1 MKKLSYLIIILLGL
15 FTAGCDSDDTD
26 GLLEFYILKSDVC
39 FTAAGGDGTIDI
51 AAPGAFTT
59 SSTADWCT
67 VTSAGSQLKVSVSAN
82 PELTSR
88 TALVK
93 ITCAGE
99 TLSVPVTQAGSI
111 LILEA
116 SELTFKAVAGR
127 YAYPIDNN
135 VAQWQ
140 AEVPT
145 DNDWCTASTTGDSLI
160 LTLTLNPKGTDR
172 VTILTITTGN
182 VSKEITLTQKGVK
195 IIPSLE
201 EAVFEARGG
210 TKKIVFTDIIP
221 GWDATAADNWCTLNI
236 SDDTLFVSVPL
247 YTETTDR
254 NTTIAVQVGE
264 VTLDIPVSQTGVQ
277 PINKMFV
284 ASTAQWHF
292 DNTKTS
298 GLYTV
303 IFGMLDED
311 MTAIGETMADMYLTQ
326 KATDK
331 GTHVMTFIT
340 DDGRVTFE
348 NSITYNFTADAGTDD
363 QVTIEFTGGAIGEY
377 CAWYF
382 DNVEGIKYLAS
393 YLGGTFTVVADDP
406 IAPTELTF
414 TDSEREDYFT
424 VVLKETE

>member
-15 FTAGCDSDDTD
+15 CAAGCDSDDTD
-26 GLLEFYILKSDVC
+26 GLAEFYILKSDVC
-39 FTAAGGDGTIDI
+39 FTAAGGEGTIDI
-51 AAPGAFTT
+51 AAPGTFTT

-67 VTSAGSQLKVSVSAN
+67 VTSAGSQLKVSVPAN

-116 SELTFKAVAGR
+116 SVLTYKAFAGH
-127 YAYPIDNN
+127 YAYPIGNN
-135 VAQWQ
+135 VAEWRV
-140 AEVPT
+140 EVPAG
-145 DNDWCTASTTGDSLI
+145 NEWCTASANGDSLI
-160 LTLTLNPKGTDR
+160 IDLTLNTQGADR
-172 VTILTITTGN
+172 EMIFSIVTGN
-182 VSKEITLTQKGVK
+182 ISKEILLTQKGVE

-221 GWDATAADNWCTLNI
+221 GWNAIAADNWCTLNI

-247 YTETTDR
+247 YTETTAR
-254 NTTIAVQVGE
+254 NTTITVQAGE

-277 PINKMFV
+277 PINKLFV
-284 ASTAQWHF
+284 NSTSLWHF
-292 DNTKTS
+292 DETKTS
-298 GLYTV
+298 GIYIT
-303 IFGMLDED
+303 IFAMLDEG
-311 MTAIGETMADMYLTQ
+311 MTTIGETMVDMYLTQ
-326 KATDK
+326 KATNK

-340 DDGRVTFE
+340 NDGTATLE
-348 NSITYNFTADAGTDD
+348 NSITYNFTADSGTDD

-377 CAWYF
+377 CAWYYN
-382 DNVEGIKYLAS
+382 NVEGIKYLAS
-393 YLGGTFTVVADDP
+393 YLGDTFTVTADDL

-414 TDSEREDYFT
+414 TDSEGNYFT

>member
-26 GLLEFYILKSDVC
+26 GLLEFYILKSNVC

-116 SELTFKAVAGR
+116 SELTFKTVAGR
-127 YAYPIDNN
+127 YAYPIGNN
-135 VAQWQ
+135 VAEWRV
-140 AEVPT
+140 EVPT
-145 DNDWCTASTTGDSLI
+145 GNEWCTASANGDSLI
-160 LTLTLNPKGTDR
+160 IDLTTNTRGTDR
-172 VTILTITTGN
+172 KTILSIVTGN
-182 VSKEITLTQKGVK
+182 ISKEISLTQEGVK
-195 IIPSLE
+195 IEPSLE
-201 EAVFEARGG
+201 EVDFEARGG

-221 GWDATAADNWCTLNI
+221 GWNATAADNWCTLNI

-247 YTETTDR
+247 YTETTAR
-254 NTTIAVQVGE
+254 NTTIIVQAGE

-277 PINKMFV
+277 PINKLFV
-284 ASTAQWHF
+284 NSTSQWHF
-292 DNTKTS
+292 DGTKIS
-298 GLYTV
+298 GIYLV
-303 IFGMLDED
+303 IFAMLDED
-311 MTAIGETMADMYLTQ
+311 MTDIGETMVDMYLTK

-331 GTHVMTFIT
+331 GTHVMTFIAN
-340 DDGRVTFE
+340 DGKDTFE
-348 NSITYNFTADAGTDD
+348 NSITYNFTADADTDD
-363 QVTIEFTGGAIGEY
+363 QVTLEFTQGAIGEY
-377 CAWYF
+377 CAWYYN
-382 DNVEGIKYLAS
+382 NVEGIQYLAS
-393 YLGGTFTVVADDP
+393 YLDGTFIVIADDP

-414 TDSEREDYFT
+414 TDPAGNYFT